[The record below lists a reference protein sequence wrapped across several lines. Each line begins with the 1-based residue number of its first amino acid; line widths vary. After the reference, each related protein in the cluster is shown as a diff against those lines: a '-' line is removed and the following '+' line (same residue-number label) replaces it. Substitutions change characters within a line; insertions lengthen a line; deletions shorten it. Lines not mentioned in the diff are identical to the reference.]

1 MFARRLAPVILAA
14 SILLALASAPPA
26 AAQTTT
32 AAAWRA
38 TPASLLKSTL
48 RSVALAQSRHLA
60 SRGAYASSPSSLD
73 LTLEPGVRVD
83 ILATGP
89 GGWQARAAHRD
100 QPGRSC
106 VIFVGRV
113 DGTDSPRTESDREMA
128 GEEGVPLCDR
138 MR

>member
-1 MFARRLAPVILAA
+1 MLARRLAPAISA
-14 SILLALASAPPA
+14 SILLALTLARPA
-26 AAQTTT
+26 AAQTTS

-48 RSVALAQSRHLA
+48 RSVTLAQSRHLGA
-60 SRGAYASSPSSLD
+60 RGSYAPSVANLG
-73 LTLEPGVRVD
+73 LTLEAGVRVD
-83 ILATGP
+83 ILAAGP
-89 GGWQARAAHRD
+89 SGWQARATHRE

-113 DGTDSPRTESDREMA
+113 EGIESPRTESDREMA